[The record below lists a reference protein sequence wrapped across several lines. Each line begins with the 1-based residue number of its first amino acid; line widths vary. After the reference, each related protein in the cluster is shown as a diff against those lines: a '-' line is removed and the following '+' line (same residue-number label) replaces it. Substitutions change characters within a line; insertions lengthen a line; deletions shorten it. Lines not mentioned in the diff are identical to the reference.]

1 MNQTIDDNISS
12 HLSHSLADVL
22 EEAVPG
28 VFPVVSVDDLVQAE
42 VPHLDVP
49 VSRARA
55 EHRFVLVHTQTLDG
69 VIVSLGNNINIGH
82 FVIDDLHLE
91 GVEQLGLSDVPD
103 TDLSLLPGG
112 DEKVMLI
119 GVNQSRGPGVVRT
132 ETSNIN
138 DKFS

>member
-1 MNQTIDDNISS
+1 M
-12 HLSHSLADVL
+12 
-22 EEAVPG
+22 
-28 VFPVVSVDDLVQAE
+28 FPVVGVDDLVQAE

-49 VSRARA
+49 VRGARA

-138 DKFS
+138 SKFSLV

>member
-1 MNQTIDDNISS
+1 MSM
-12 HLSHSLADVL
+12 
-22 EEAVPG
+22 
-28 VFPVVSVDDLVQAE
+28 
-42 VPHLDVP
+42 
-49 VSRARA
+49 
-55 EHRFVLVHTQTLDG
+55 
-69 VIVSLGNNINIGH
+69 SLGNKINIGH

-138 DKFS
+138 NKFSLVLTVYIFLKGKPPVGYL